1 MTVVPAPVPQQL
13 VEPPGDHRTHTLLH
27 IPAQHR
33 PVTSW
38 AAPMRPNHC
47 HQRALYRREL
57 PVST

>member
-1 MTVVPAPVPQQL
+1 MPVPQQL
-13 VEPPGDHRTHTLLH
+13 VEPPVDHRTHTLLH